1 MNEIK
6 FRAVIPKRNAI
17 IYFILKDLIQDN
29 FSIREILWKWLEEGN
44 QPDLFTSFKDKNRKE
59 IYESDVALIDVG
71 NSLLEIEEQY
81 IVRYDDMNAS
91 FCFESNNG
99 NKIYLIKFGNPD
111 FFIKNKVA
119 IVGNIYED
127 PELLRE

>member
-1 MNEIK
+1 MKEIK